1 MGLRQQFVV
10 VDTAG
15 RGFLNITPLVAQVVT
30 QAGLRTGLCQVFL
43 QHTSA
48 SLLIQ
53 ENADT
58 DVLRDLEDW
67 FARAAPDGDER
78 YRHKAEGPDD
88 IRAALTMPSV
98 AIPVV
103 EGRLG
108 LGQWQAI
115 YLYEH
120 RKKPHKRR
128 LVVTV
133 QD

>member
-1 MGLRQQFVV
+1 VV
-10 VDTAG
+10 VDTQG

-30 QAGLRTGLCQVFL
+30 QTG
-43 QHTSA
+43 H
-48 SLLIQ
+48 
-53 ENADT
+53 ADT

-67 FARAAPDGDER
+67 FARAVPDGDER
-78 YRHKAEGPDD
+78 YRHRTEGPDD
-88 IRAALTMPSV
+88 MPAHIRAALTQPSL

-120 RKKPHKRR
+120 RKQGHRR
-128 LVVTV
+128 RMVVTV

>member
-1 MGLRQQFVV
+1 MGLRQQHVV
-10 VDTAG
+10 VDTQG
-15 RGFLNITPLVAQVVT
+15 RGFLNITQLVAQVVT
-30 QAGLRTGLCQVFL
+30 QTGLRTGLCSVFL

-67 FARAAPDGDER
+67 FARAVPDGDPR
-78 YRHKAEGPDD
+78 YRHTTEGPDD
-88 IRAALTMPSV
+88 MPAHIRAALTQPSL

-108 LGQWQAI
+108 L
-115 YLYEH
+115 
-120 RKKPHKRR
+120 
-128 LVVTV
+128 
-133 QD
+133 